1 MRMVT
6 EDGSSNCIERASK
19 QMPSTSSPS
28 RDLGAAV
35 RLRILV
41 VEDDP
46 GLGRCIGHVVNR
58 CAGDA
63 TVVHTVRSAIE
74 ELGDVVAWTALI
86 LDVSLPDGSG
96 LDILKRV
103 RTSQGAM
110 PALIL
115 TGLLD
120 RDVANAAFELRAQY
134 LVKPATTS
142 QLEQFLRLNQSSAD
156 DSSCLEGGVRPDLPE
171 DLHKLVLDVLRA
183 AANQDV
189 ARDEYSHCLALLAR
203 GASGRTLSRG
213 SAVAACADAAGV
225 SRQTLENYVT
235 VTARWSPLALREL
248 LQCHDSNG
256 NVVTMSH
263 LRRLARAPRALR
275 DHITVSILEGAFDL
289 SETMF
294 ILNER
299 DPTAP
304 DKSH

>member
-1 MRMVT
+1 M
-6 EDGSSNCIERASK
+6 
-19 QMPSTSSPS
+19 TSPPS
-28 RDLGAAV
+28 RYLGAAA

-46 GLGRCIGHVVNR
+46 GFGRCIARIVDR

-86 LDVSLPDGSG
+86 ADVSLPDGSG
-96 LDILKRV
+96 LDILKRW
-103 RTSQGAM
+103 RTLQGAV

-120 RDVANAAFELRAQY
+120 RDVANAAFDLRAQY

-142 QLEQFLRLNQSSAD
+142 QLEQFLRLIQSSAD
-156 DSSCLEGGVRPDLPE
+156 DLSCFEGGVRPDLPE

-203 GASGRTLSRG
+203 GASGRTISRG

-235 VTARWSPLALREL
+235 VTARWGPLTLREL
-248 LQCHDSNG
+248 LQRRDSNG
-256 NVVTMSH
+256 NAVTLSH
-263 LRRLARAPRALR
+263 LRRLARAPRATR
-275 DHITVSILEGAFDL
+275 EHITVSILEGAFDL
-289 SETMF
+289 SETMLT
-294 ILNER
+294 LNEC
-299 DPTAP
+299 DPTPP